1 MTASPR
7 SRSQLQAPS
16 GTARA
21 SSASVLE
28 NIYRRWKLGHES
40 SVGQTGPL
48 CDLYPCLHRAWP
60 RPGVK
65 AVFLFVGVSALP
77 ASHRVGCGATELKME
92 PRLGDRGC
100 LAQVQIRRY
109 PMRKTIITAAAL
121 VLLSPAVIP
130 QSTDTKSPA
139 TTRPAAQSDSR
150 SKGDM
155 SKDKMSKKKMA
166 KSKSTKMK
174 KTGDKM

>member
-60 RPGVK
+60 RPGVQLAGRAIRRRLCLYQK
-65 AVFLFVGVSALP
+65 PGPCWLDP
-77 ASHRVGCGATELKME
+77 APELRRTSATE
-92 PRLGDRGC
+92 C
-100 LAQVQIRRY
+100 
-109 PMRKTIITAAAL
+109 TACKARHAAL
-121 VLLSPAVIP
+121 EPLCLIAH
-130 QSTDTKSPA
+130 A
-139 TTRPAAQSDSR
+139 TFEGFGPIALHEIMTAIEQQ
-150 SKGDM
+150 
-155 SKDKMSKKKMA
+155 
-166 KSKSTKMK
+166 
-174 KTGDKM
+174 